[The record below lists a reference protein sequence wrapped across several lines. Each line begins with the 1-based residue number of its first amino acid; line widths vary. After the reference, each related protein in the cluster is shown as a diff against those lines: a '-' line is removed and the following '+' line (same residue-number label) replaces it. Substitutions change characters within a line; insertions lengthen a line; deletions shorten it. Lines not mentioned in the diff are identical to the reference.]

1 MEGSYSQAPRAS
13 HEDAKA
19 FWSTGAG
26 QQDLA
31 GDETGGQYNGPFV
44 LPAPGPPSRAPC
56 HSKAG
61 IQELIDVIKV
71 WHDFAMAS
79 EGGGGRPGS
88 AGGGGAPRVLFSL

>member
-1 MEGSYSQAPRAS
+1 MPQAG
-13 HEDAKA
+13 HEDAEA
-19 FWSTGAG
+19 FRSAGAG
-26 QQDLA
+26 QRDLA

-44 LPAPGPPSRAPC
+44 LPAPGPPGPAPC

-71 WHDFAMAS
+71 WHDFATAS
-79 EGGGGRPGS
+79 EGGGDGPGC